1 MASGGRPSVRA
12 MWSTHISATIIACA
26 GQDVRASEGLKASKG
41 SRYHRLRGTG
51 QVRLVRQAPTPRCYI
66 PPRAAPA
73 DPAAAPRRQAGRPA
87 AQAGARSAGPHD
99 CDRPQARRGP
109 VRPPAPRA
117 RASAR
122 HRHAARQ
129 VASARVGLNLARAPA
144 GRRSRGRRCWTPGSC
159 GTRGPP
165 RAGWGSCTCAPRRAP
180 GSARRPAPAPL
191 SPVKCHA
198 PTSRWRS
205 RPPRGG
211 ARIAG
216 RQRAALQ
223 PDRS

>member
-1 MASGGRPSVRA
+1 MASGGWPTVRA
-12 MWSTHISATIIACA
+12 MWSTHISATIMACA
-26 GQDVRASEGLKASKG
+26 GQDVKASEGLKVSPLAQDRTAQACDATALLYTAPG
-41 SRYHRLRGTG
+41 S
-51 QVRLVRQAPTPRCYI
+51 
-66 PPRAAPA
+66 PA
-73 DPAAAPRRQAGRPA
+73 KPAAAPQRLAGRPTA
-87 AQAGARSAGPHD
+87 EAGARSAGPPS
-99 CDRPQARRGP
+99 CSRPHAAGARRAADAGRACAVARWRRA
-109 VRPPAPRA
+109 VRRG
-117 RASAR
+117 
-122 HRHAARQ
+122 
-129 VASARVGLNLARAPA
+129 ASARVGLSLAHAPV
-144 GRRSRGRRCWTPGSC
+144 GRRIRGRRCWTPGSC